1 MGVLRGLLQ
10 VPAHRPRQASG
21 DAESRPGW
29 ASIPVHLDRT
39 ECAERGPLL
48 ELEELVQG
56 S

>member
-1 MGVLRGLLQ
+1 MGKLRGLLQ
-10 VPAHRPRQASG
+10 VPAHRPGQVRG

-29 ASIPVHLDRT
+29 IDIPVPLDCP